1 MNEELKEEEKL
12 KEKEEKEEIFDENI
26 ELIYEDYNVREE
38 EEEKE
43 KNEEECTRL
52 KLLEK
57 FELKRKES
65 ENDNSSITSP
75 QETNQ
80 TNLEQQQ
87 NLKAIKSCSK
97 RPCSR

>member
-1 MNEELKEEEKL
+1 MNEDLKEEEKL
-12 KEKEEKEEIFDENI
+12 KEKEEKEEEFDENI

-38 EEEKE
+38 EEEK
-43 KNEEECTRL
+43 KNEEESTRL

-65 ENDNSSITSP
+65 ENDTSSITSP
-75 QETNQ
+75 QDNKQ
-80 TNLEQQQ
+80 TNLEIQQ
-87 NLKAIKSCSK
+87 NLRAIKSCSK

>member
-38 EEEKE
+38 EEEKG

-65 ENDNSSITSP
+65 ENV
-75 QETNQ
+75 
-80 TNLEQQQ
+80 
-87 NLKAIKSCSK
+87 IKFK
-97 RPCSR
+97 L